1 MSEAFLIILTGLQ
14 SLVLGKSAPAPAPPP
29 VNPQHIELT
38 SDRWKEE
45 DGMGTFPLVIQ
56 ISCSAYS
63 PVLQVC
69 LTSLLSSQQTKTQI
83 TTNYLG
89 LSRTCLR
96 GNNIEKKT
104 TTLS

>member
-69 LTSLLSSQQTKTQI
+69 LTSLLPTDKNTD
-83 TTNYLG
+83 YYK

-96 GNNIEKKT
+96 GNNREKKT